1 MADPFYDLDLPEA
14 QRRREKEQK
23 LSTLVKVCC
32 FVLVVVALFTMRKG
46 PQQTS
51 RNETTQKPPTNIVF
65 ASSDEKKKF
74 EQKIVSLETELKVL
88 KSKAQRGTNERERA
102 LQDELDKQ
110 RELVSKVLTS
120 IESRQKSVEGKLAS
134 VSAELE
140 SVSGATHLGGSSQ
153 CNAASHESSLEDSL
167 SALRSDAA
175 ALGSELA
182 ALKAAP
188 NDFSDLATKLLHHSK
203 VLQTRISYV
212 HNVMDTTAKEA
223 QATCPACPATPSA
236 PSPGLPKCPPT
247 AETCSRVLKEQALT
261 LEASSAS
268 NLDSVRLEA
277 RRECQREI
285 TQRVAEKEKAFV
297 AEKEALE
304 KKQQEHVQCDISGDS
319 VVAPAPMRADF
330 AQISAGGS
338 IDYRNTSKTF
348 VPPHWRLGNVSPSL
362 SKLLPVAFLDSC
374 VVQLT
379 DLLGIDR
386 DTGAPEDAIKGENKM
401 LGSCWPMVGREGHMT
416 VRLQNEVMVDAV
428 SIQHIS
434 R

>member
-1 MADPFYDLDLPEA
+1 MDPFYDLDLPEA
-14 QRRREKEQK
+14 QQRREKEQK
-23 LSTLVKVCC
+23 LSMLVKVCC
-32 FVLVVVALFTMRKG
+32 FVLVVVAFVTMRKG

-51 RNETTQKPPTNIVF
+51 RNETTLKPTSIVF

-74 EQKIVSLETELKVL
+74 EQKIVSLETELKIL

-102 LQDELDKQ
+102 LHDELDKQ
-110 RELVSKVLTS
+110 KELVSSLLTS
-120 IESRQKSVEGKLAS
+120 IESRQKSVESKLAS
-134 VSAELE
+134 ISAELE
-140 SVSGATHLGGSSQ
+140 SVSGATHLCGSSQ
-153 CNAASHESSLEDSL
+153 CNASHESSLEDSL
-167 SALRSDAA
+167 SDLRSDAA

-188 NDFSDLATKLLHHSK
+188 NDFSDLAAKLLHHSK
-203 VLQTRISYV
+203 VLQTRLSYV

-223 QATCPACPATPSA
+223 QASCPACPAAPSA

-268 NLDSVRLEA
+268 NLDSVRLEG

-304 KKQQEHVQCDISGDS
+304 KMQQLSSLHVQCDVPKES
-319 VVAPAPMRADF
+319 VKPAPIRVDF

-348 VPPHWRLGNVSPSL
+348 VPPHWRLGNASPSL

-386 DTGAPEDAIKGENKM
+386 DTGAPEDAIKGETKM
-401 LGSCWPMVGREGHMT
+401 LGSCWPMAGQEGHMT

-428 SIQHIS
+428 TIQHIS